1 MSSSSED
8 DQPLDANQPNRDR
21 QATNRYQ
28 AGTQVAC
35 QSPGNLRR
43 NNCRRNY
50 RREIRLERQR
60 AENALV
66 FNHHLNI
73 CVNRRPIAALS
84 NGYVPPFIIL
94 HLYLFP
100 IGTQV
105 HKAFDCVYYDG
116 HCTAY
121 VTRNGTFHYYK
132 ISYEDNDVEDVEQ
145 QEMLEI
151 AVGMPRT
158 TSTLTLLAD
167 AIFF

>member
-8 DQPLDANQPNRDR
+8 DQPNQPNSGRR
-21 QATNRYQ
+21 ATNRYQ

-43 NNCRRNY
+43 NNRRRNN
-50 RREIRLERQR
+50 RRDIRLERRR

-66 FNHHLNI
+66 FNHHLNV

-84 NGYVPPFIIL
+84 NTYVPPFITL

-100 IGTQV
+100 IGTHV
-105 HKAFDCVYYDG
+105 RKAFDGVYYDG
-116 HCTAY
+116 YCTAY
-121 VTRNGTFHYYK
+121 VTRDGTFHYYK
-132 ISYEDNDVEDVEQ
+132 ISYEDNDVEDVDQ

-151 AVGMPRT
+151 AVAMPRT
-158 TSTLTLLAD
+158 TTTLTLLAD
-167 AIFF
+167 AVFF